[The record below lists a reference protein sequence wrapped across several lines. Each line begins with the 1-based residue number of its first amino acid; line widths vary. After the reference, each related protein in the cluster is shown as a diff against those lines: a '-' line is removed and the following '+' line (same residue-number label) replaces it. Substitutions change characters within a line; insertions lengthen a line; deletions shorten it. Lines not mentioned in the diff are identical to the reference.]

1 MKTNYA
7 CDICDTVSHDE
18 NGSHKG
24 YYGYTST
31 HGYCDNP
38 QCKKIAYEKTGA
50 MIREEAGA
58 GNFDLA
64 EELAGDEDMFAF
76 I

>member
-1 MKTNYA
+1 MKKEYV
-7 CDICDTVSHDE
+7 CDICE
-18 NGSHKG
+18 NGVEHDREHE

-38 QCKKIAYEKTGA
+38 VCKKIAYEKTGE
-50 MIREEAGA
+50 MIMEEAGA
-58 GNFDLA
+58 GNFDIA
-64 EELAGDEDMFAF
+64 EELMGDEDIFAF